1 MPGKDKE
8 LMQALHKNSGFETLS
23 DEQEEWFYWTNLSRQ
38 KPKFF
43 FDSVIQP
50 ILKLYPKLE
59 SNYTKSLKI
68 DLYALQHLALVIPNS
83 KLLTLA
89 QGHADDLARQK
100 KTHSHNSGN
109 GESFQNRMI
118 KSGIN
123 KCAAENISY
132 GPSNAIMAIVLLYID
147 EGLPDLG
154 HRKNLMSANYVEM
167 GVGISKYSDN
177 IVLVVQDFACSQVL

>member
-89 QGHADDLARQK
+89 QGHADDLAKQK
-100 KTHSHNSGN
+100 KLLLIT
-109 GESFQNRMI
+109 QV
-118 KSGIN
+118 
-123 KCAAENISY
+123 
-132 GPSNAIMAIVLLYID
+132 MAKAFKI
-147 EGLPDLG
+147 
-154 HRKNLMSANYVEM
+154 A
-167 GVGISKYSDN
+167 
-177 IVLVVQDFACSQVL
+177 